1 MKDRSQEGGEVQN
14 ATLAPSASSSEMK
27 ERRGGTCSPD
37 TDQSLALTLN
47 HGGCHSTP
55 DLSSEPQGV
64 GSIGAEHHGTFRQG
78 NNSSSSPPPR
88 WCVITT
94 GCAVQGV
101 HAAVAGVTGWDG
113 GIVFHRVWVLGTV
126 TGASV
131 AFRAPPCACP
141 HLQLWG
147 SVVMRGVGGGARQS
161 RKQARRQRASV
172 GGWRGGGVFMS
183 AGLSAPRG
191 FYTD

>member
-1 MKDRSQEGGEVQN
+1 MG
-14 ATLAPSASSSEMK
+14 
-27 ERRGGTCSPD
+27 
-37 TDQSLALTLN
+37 
-47 HGGCHSTP
+47 HSGREIIH
-55 DLSSEPQGV
+55 LLLLLLLLL
-64 GSIGAEHHGTFRQG
+64 
-78 NNSSSSPPPR
+78 
-88 WCVITT
+88 
-94 GCAVQGV
+94 VQGV

-113 GIVFHRVWVLGTV
+113 GIVFHRVWVLGAV

-147 SVVMRGVGGGARQS
+147 SVVMRRVGGGARRS
-161 RKQARRQRASV
+161 RKQARWQRATV
-172 GGWRGGGVFMS
+172 GGGGWVFMS